1 MGIFTKLL
9 ATVSGASPEVLP
21 ENAILIDVRS
31 PQEFAS
37 GHIQG
42 AISLP
47 LNSISHQI
55 DKVVPNKGTPV
66 IVYCMSGARSASAR
80 KHLLGMGYLQVFN
93 GGGVRALSSRMKR
106 KIRSAADTD

>member
-9 ATVSGASPEVLP
+9 AAVSGEPPEALP

-37 GHIQG
+37 GHIRG

-47 LNSISHQI
+47 LNFVVQNV
-55 DKVVPNKGTPV
+55 DKLVPNKKTPV

-80 KHLLGMGYLQVFN
+80 KQLLGMGYLQVFN
-93 GGGVRALSSRMKR
+93 GGGVRALSSRMNR
-106 KIRSAADTD
+106 EIRSAADTD